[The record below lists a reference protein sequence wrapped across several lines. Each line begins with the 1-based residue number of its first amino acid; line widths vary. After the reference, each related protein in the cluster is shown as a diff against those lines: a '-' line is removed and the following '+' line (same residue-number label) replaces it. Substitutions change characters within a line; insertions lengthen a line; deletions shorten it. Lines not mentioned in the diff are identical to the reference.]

1 MDDHNTYTDCTVT
14 SYSIPSQTLTS
25 ATEQP
30 YVARHVVPIP
40 QPPTLWQRIVQR
52 FKELMCAILR
62 HKCVLD
68 VTIRQ
73 EHEGGL
79 QPWRIRC
86 VSCGAINPFKRG

>member
-1 MDDHNTYTDCTVT
+1 MLEP
-14 SYSIPSQTLTS
+14 II
-25 ATEQP
+25 
-30 YVARHVVPIP
+30 VPIP